1 VFVVVDIPTAI
12 IYIQYLLL
20 LAVIAVILIES
31 SVH

>member
-1 VFVVVDIPTAI
+1 VVDIPTAI

>member
-1 VFVVVDIPTAI
+1 VDIPTAI